1 MTLVPE
7 AQGQAL
13 NVGISICRRS
23 EVSSNTHVDPDEEGW
38 EDQAVLEVE
47 GNPWFSPLSSA
58 SCQGSGGATVLEA
71 FKGCVDVALRD
82 MVSGHGGDELT
93 VGLDDLRGLFQP

>member
-1 MTLVPE
+1 M
-7 AQGQAL
+7 
-13 NVGISICRRS
+13 GISICRRS

-58 SCQGSGGATVLEA
+58 SCQGSVQ
-71 FKGCVDVALRD
+71 CNRNV
-82 MVSGHGGDELT
+82 
-93 VGLDDLRGLFQP
+93 